1 VGHNWFYGI
10 LGSNERAHAW
20 MDEGL
25 NSFFQFRYEAEKYR
39 SNSIFGSALPAELK
53 QRSPSEFLAIV
64 YNALNEIPMR
74 DAIETASEDFKNKD
88 EYGIVIYLKTA
99 IWAYILEQ
107 ELGRPVFDKAIHSYY
122 EQWKFRHPY
131 PEDFKQVL
139 ETVSNRRLDE
149 LFARLKEKGKLL

>member
-1 VGHNWFYGI
+1 
-10 LGSNERAHAW
+10 
-20 MDEGL
+20 
-25 NSFFQFRYEAEKYR
+25 
-39 SNSIFGSALPAELK
+39 
-53 QRSPSEFLAIV
+53 
-64 YNALNEIPMR
+64 MR